1 MYYNINKV
9 PNDAKKYNIKI
20 AERGFGQTYY
30 LRQKYLLQLG
40 FNINSIG
47 FDYWIRA
54 IEVYKPNVKMENVYF
69 TLAQFFGKKP
79 TLIER
84 GMRTASER
92 AKEKIKEYYKYDGK
106 LSNKSILNLLTNFGM
121 KGE

>member
-20 AERGFGQTYY
+20 AERGFRQTYY

-54 IEVYKPNVKMENVYF
+54 IEVYQPNVKMKSVYF

-79 TLIER
+79 SLIER
-84 GMRTASER
+84 GMRTASET

-106 LSNKSILNLLTNFGM
+106 LSNKTILNLITKF
-121 KGE
+121 KKE